1 MRKEKEIEFN
11 KCLNEAIKIYMKEK
25 GFVYKQVP
33 EYVCS
38 VSVFENKIKQ
48 KSGKFSFYEILNI
61 CKFLNI
67 KLADLLAFTEIIQR
81 VEGEENEKL
90 KMFRTGSRKNFERK

>member
-11 KCLNEAIKIYMKEK
+11 KCLNEAIKMYMKEK
-25 GFVYKQVP
+25 GIVYKQVP
-33 EYVCS
+33 DYVCS
-38 VSVFENKIKQ
+38 VSVFQNKINQ
-48 KSGKFSFYEILNI
+48 KSGKFSLLEVLNI

-81 VEGEENEKL
+81 VEGGENEKL
-90 KMFRTGSRKNFERK
+90 KMLRTGSRKNLERK